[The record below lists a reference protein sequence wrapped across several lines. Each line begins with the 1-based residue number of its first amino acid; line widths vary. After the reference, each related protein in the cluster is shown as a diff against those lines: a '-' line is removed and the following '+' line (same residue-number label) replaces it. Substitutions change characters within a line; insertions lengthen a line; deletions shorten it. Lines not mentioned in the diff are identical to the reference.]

1 MAKGYFVTGTD
12 TGVGKS
18 WCSTGLMVKLKQ
30 QGHKVAGMK
39 PVASGCEQTSKGLRN
54 EDALLLQAE
63 ASIELP
69 YATINPYAFEAAIAP
84 HIAAQ
89 QSGDAIEFTTI
100 AAQLNEITAEVDKV
114 IVEGVGGWQ
123 VPLNEHETVADLA
136 KALGLPV
143 IMVVGLRLGCIN
155 HALLTAEAIRNDGC
169 ELAGWI
175 ANSLEA
181 QMVEQEA
188 VVATL
193 ERRLEAPL
201 LGVVPYQSQID
212 VNGIA
217 AALSLSSIKN

>member
-1 MAKGYFVTGTD
+1 
-12 TGVGKS
+12 
-18 WCSTGLMVKLKQ
+18 
-30 QGHKVAGMK
+30 
-39 PVASGCEQTSKGLRN
+39 
-54 EDALLLQAE
+54 LQAE

-69 YATINPYAFEAAIAP
+69 YETINPYAFEAAIAP

-188 VVATL
+188 VVSTL

-201 LGVVPYQSQID
+201 LGMVPYQSQID